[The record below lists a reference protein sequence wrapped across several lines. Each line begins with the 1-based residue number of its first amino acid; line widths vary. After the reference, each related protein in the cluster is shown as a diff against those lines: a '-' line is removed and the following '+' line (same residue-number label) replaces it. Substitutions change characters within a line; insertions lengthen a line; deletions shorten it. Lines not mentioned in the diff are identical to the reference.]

1 MGQNAAGATFHTRT
15 FGSNFDSRHNKLMV
29 FVRNATLND
38 SEIIA
43 TYLFLAME
51 DIVYKFIGEEDAEKA
66 KEFMLHFV
74 EKNNN
79 QYSYQ
84 NCWVVE
90 DNMKVVAAINLYDG
104 ALLSELRQPVIE
116 YLRSKFD
123 KDFNP
128 EDETQAGEYYIDSL
142 GVNPNQQ
149 SKGIGTKLL
158 QFIIDEY
165 VNKRSQTLGLLVDE
179 INPNAKRLYLK
190 LGFKS
195 AGRKV
200 LFGKNMEHLQIEG

>member
-1 MGQNAAGATFHTRT
+1 MI
-15 FGSNFDSRHNKLMV
+15 
-29 FVRNATLND
+29 FVRKATLQD
-38 SEIIA
+38 AEIIA
-43 TYLFLAME
+43 TYLLLAMAE
-51 DIVYKFIGEEDAEKA
+51 IVYKFIGEEIPEKA

-74 EKNNN
+74 KKDNN

-90 DNMKVVAAINLYDG
+90 DNMKVVAAINLYNG
-104 ALLSELRQPVIE
+104 ALLSELREPIIE
-116 YLRSKFD
+116 YLRSKFN

-142 GVNPNQQ
+142 GVHPNQQ

-158 QFIIDEY
+158 RFIIDEY
-165 VNKRSQTLGLLVDE
+165 VHKHSQTLGLLVDE

-200 LFGKNMEHLQIEG
+200 LFGKKMEHLQIKG

>member
-1 MGQNAAGATFHTRT
+1 MIFLR
-15 FGSNFDSRHNKLMV
+15 K
-29 FVRNATLND
+29 ATLND
-38 SEIIA
+38 SEVIA
-43 TYLFLAME
+43 TYLVLAME
-51 DIVYKFIGEEDAEKA
+51 DIVYKFIGDEDPEKA
-66 KEFMLHFV
+66 REFMLHFV
-74 EKNNN
+74 EKANN
-79 QYSYQ
+79 QYSYE

-90 DNMKVVAAINLYDG
+90 DTMKVVAAINLYNG

-116 YLRSKFD
+116 YLRNKFN

-149 SKGIGTKLL
+149 NNGIGTKLL
-158 QFIIDEY
+158 RFVIDEY
-165 VNKRSQTLGLLVDE
+165 VNKHSQTLGLLVDE

-200 LFGKNMEHLQIEG
+200 LFGKSMEHLQIKG